1 MPEEVIVFL
10 QQWLP
15 DIILGV
21 LTLVAYFLVFLF
33 KRLVKRT
40 RENCVMTLKN
50 KEASISSR
58 DREMRD
64 ELERIKEENAEL
76 KAELTRI
83 KNAIL
88 HFSEVNYD
96 TENTAS
102 E

>member
-15 DIILGV
+15 DIILA
-21 LTLVAYFLVFLF
+21 LLNFVAYFLVFLF

-58 DREMRD
+58 DKEMKH
-64 ELERIKEENAEL
+64 ELENIKRENAEL